1 MSKDFGKTLNLPK
14 TEFSMRAN
22 LPQREPATKDKW
34 EEQNVYAKMLE
45 KNIQKQ
51 ITRLLSE
58 GDNSSFFGVKKMVI
72 GEDSI
77 QIIELDLIRIKLEDS
92 IQDVSIKVKF

>member
-34 EEQNVYAKMLE
+34 
-45 KNIQKQ
+45 
-51 ITRLLSE
+51 
-58 GDNSSFFGVKKMVI
+58 
-72 GEDSI
+72 
-77 QIIELDLIRIKLEDS
+77 
-92 IQDVSIKVKF
+92 